1 MRVLPKAVLGA
12 WVLATLS
19 NTLTFHLCV
28 VWVESLGRGC
38 SELSS
43 KHFLYKVD
51 KGTQVQAVESNWS
64 IHHTGMG
71 MVLPKECTDNHI
83 TPPSLVASSN

>member
-19 NTLTFHLCV
+19 DTRTFHLCV
-28 VWVESLGRGC
+28 LWVESLGRGC
-38 SELSS
+38 S
-43 KHFLYKVD
+43 KHFLCKVD